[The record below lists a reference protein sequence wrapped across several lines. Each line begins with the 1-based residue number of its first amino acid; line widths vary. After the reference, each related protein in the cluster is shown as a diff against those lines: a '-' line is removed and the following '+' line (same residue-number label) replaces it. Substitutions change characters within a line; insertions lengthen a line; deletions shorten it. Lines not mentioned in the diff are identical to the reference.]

1 MTVYIWNDFL
11 SKIKNDFPNI
21 YIWLENANGYY
32 DKENNKFIIEVP
44 DAFHKKTIDEKYKYD
59 LISIIHNILNNEDIS
74 LIVNVKPD
82 TFAQAKKIN
91 APKITIKEKQITLPL
106 ETKINYIPNLNS
118 TFRFDNFIVGNSNKF
133 THAACKAVAESP
145 GETYNPLFIYGDV
158 GLGKT
163 HLLHAIG
170 NYVYEHNSSM
180 RIIITTAEM
189 FLSDVVRHINEK
201 RMDEFKE
208 KYRNVD
214 LLLVD
219 DIQYLRGE
227 STTEEFFHTFNEL
240 HLRNKQIVATSDSPP
255 SELKLEERLKSRF
268 SSGIIADIQPPDFEL
283 RVAILKQKAK
293 EINRIIPDNIIAY
306 IAEYVD
312 TNVRALGS
320 TFITLISLAD
330 LNKVEI
336 NMELAKQAVKMTSPF
351 KDFTKKIGIDL
362 IQQIVAEYFNIK
374 VQDLSSRKRP
384 ENIALARQFAMYITR
399 SLTDYSLVQI
409 GQYFGGKDHTTVMHA
424 IDKIEKLIE
433 KDEKYK
439 SILNELI
446 SRIQK

>member
-1 MTVYIWNDFL
+1 MTSNIWYTFIY
-11 SKIKNDFPNI
+11 KIKNDFPNI

-32 DKENNKFIIEVP
+32 DKNDNKFIIEVP
-44 DAFHKKTIDEKYKYD
+44 DAFHKKTLDEKYKYE
-59 LISIIHNILNNEDIS
+59 LISILREILNNDEFS
-74 LIVNVKPD
+74 LVINVKPEPLFQ
-82 TFAQAKKIN
+82 TKKNNI
-91 APKITIKEKQITLPL
+91 PKITIKEKQITLPL
-106 ETKINYIPNLNS
+106 ETKINYIPNLN
-118 TFRFDNFIVGNSNKF
+118 TAFKFDNFIVGNSNKF

-145 GETYNPLFIYGDV
+145 GQTYNPLFIYGGV

-170 NYVYEHNSSM
+170 NFVYEHNPSM

-189 FLSDVVRHINEK
+189 FLSEVVRHINEK

-219 DIQYLRGE
+219 DIQYLKGE

-293 EINRIIPDNIIAY
+293 EINRVIPDNIIAY

-320 TFITLISLAD
+320 TFKTLISLSD
-330 LNKVEI
+330 LNNVEI
-336 NMELAKQAVKMTSPF
+336 SMELAKQAVKMTNPVKEFS
-351 KDFTKKIGIDL
+351 KKISIDM
-362 IQQIVAEYFNIK
+362 IQQVVAEYFNIK
-374 VQDLSSRKRP
+374 VQDLSSKKRP

-433 KDEKYK
+433 KNENYK
-439 SILNELI
+439 VLLNELI
-446 SRIQK
+446 ARIQK